1 MVATPTSSVR
11 AQSTPSTQ
19 TRMPLRVVSLGQA
32 TLMVRTQALAVTT
45 DNANANKLIDILL
58 NHFIISLFILLRLIP
73 FQPPAHKTVRNIRLR
88 ARVGMELP
96 FAESKANYVRGN
108 PWTSGPSGCS
118 EQELVSDF
126 YLYSSGPVKQRCLVP
141 REMPGSNELH

>member
-1 MVATPTSSVR
+1 
-11 AQSTPSTQ
+11 
-19 TRMPLRVVSLGQA
+19 QA
-32 TLMVRTQALAVTT
+32 TLMERIQALAVMT
-45 DNANANKLIDILL
+45 DKANANKLIDILL

-126 YLYSSGPVKQRCLVP
+126 YLYSSEPVKQRYF
-141 REMPGSNELH
+141 RAPGNAWVQWTPT